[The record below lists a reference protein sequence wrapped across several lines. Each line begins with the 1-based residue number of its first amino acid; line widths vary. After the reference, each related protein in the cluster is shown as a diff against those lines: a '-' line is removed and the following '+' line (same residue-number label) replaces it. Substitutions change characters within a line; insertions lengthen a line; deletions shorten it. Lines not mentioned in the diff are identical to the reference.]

1 MSGFTSNT
9 LLIRIP
15 IILSVEIVYRM
26 HKLERRMVKTN
37 AMNTQGDVLPV
48 FIVCYSYR
56 IAKCIK
62 SNNKGKYNVPL
73 FYDSWFGLWPN
84 EIVCTIKVGGFF
96 LRVAKVGEG
105 VGGSQGGVTW
115 RICYLPTCFVRM
127 VIIAQSKLWYY
138 LGVAY

>member
-1 MSGFTSNT
+1 MISKDTSGFSSNN
-9 LLIRIP
+9 LLIRFP
-15 IILSVEIVYRM
+15 IMLSVCVC
-26 HKLERRMVKTN
+26 KFL
-37 AMNTQGDVLPV
+37 VLPV
-48 FIVCYSYR
+48 SIVCYG